1 MKWLWVFL
9 AAIVAGALAGATLL
23 QDPGYVMVRAGD
35 LVFEKQ
41 HCGHIPHASGRPD
54 GVLRRQLYCSAPRK
68 ALVCSANGASQ
79 GNKAK
84 RLGLASSSS
93 GRLCR

>member
-9 AAIVAGALAGATLL
+9 AAIAGALAGATLL

-35 LVFEKQ
+35 LVFESS
-41 HCGHIPHASGRPD
+41 IAATFLTLLA
-54 GVLRRQLYCSAPRK
+54 VLTVFCRLLYCSAPT
-68 ALVCSANGASQ
+68 
-79 GNKAK
+79 AK
-84 RLGLASSSS
+84 PWFARQMARLEATKQNEWGLASSSS